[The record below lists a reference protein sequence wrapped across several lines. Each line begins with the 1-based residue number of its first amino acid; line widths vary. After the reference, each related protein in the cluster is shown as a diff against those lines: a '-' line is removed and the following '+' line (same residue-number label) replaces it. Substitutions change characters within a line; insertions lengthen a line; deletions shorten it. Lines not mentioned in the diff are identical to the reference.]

1 MNIIKWYKR
10 VFRILTIEECKELG
24 LVHSHN
30 IYGDS
35 INHLN
40 CRSIWKDEKDR
51 TYRCESLIPT
61 IGVLDL
67 WILKM
72 KNQDKVQPITQE
84 EYNKIRDEE
93 FERLKTL
100 YSP

>member
-40 CRSIWKDEKDR
+40 CRSIWKDEKSR
-51 TYRCESLIPT
+51 
-61 IGVLDL
+61 
-67 WILKM
+67 
-72 KNQDKVQPITQE
+72 
-84 EYNKIRDEE
+84 
-93 FERLKTL
+93 
-100 YSP
+100 

>member
-1 MNIIKWYKR
+1 
-10 VFRILTIEECKELG
+10 
-24 LVHSHN
+24 
-30 IYGDS
+30 
-35 INHLN
+35 
-40 CRSIWKDEKDR
+40 
-51 TYRCESLIPT
+51 
-61 IGVLDL
+61 
-67 WILKM
+67 M